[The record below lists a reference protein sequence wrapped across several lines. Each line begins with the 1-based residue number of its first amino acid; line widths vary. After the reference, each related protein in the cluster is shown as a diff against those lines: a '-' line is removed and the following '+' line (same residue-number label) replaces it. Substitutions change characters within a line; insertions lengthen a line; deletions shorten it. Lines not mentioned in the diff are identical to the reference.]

1 MLTKRIVLYFF
12 LFDKCL
18 LQIILNFFEFFY
30 LGKRLAKNNF
40 LYIDKDDYKNY
51 LYSGIV
57 GKIEKIFI
65 NFMFLPIEIC
75 ITYML

>member
-1 MLTKRIVLYFF
+1 MAKLRINKK
-12 LFDKCL
+12 DW
-18 LQIILNFFEFFY
+18 Q
-30 LGKRLAKNNF
+30 KNNF

-65 NFMFLPIEIC
+65 NFIKVRQTFIHSSFSF
-75 ITYML
+75 

>member
-1 MLTKRIVLYFF
+1 MV
-12 LFDKCL
+12 
-18 LQIILNFFEFFY
+18 
-30 LGKRLAKNNF
+30 KNDF
-40 LYIDKDDYKNY
+40 LYTDKDDYKNY

-75 ITYML
+75 ITYRNGTTGDETVEL

>member
-1 MLTKRIVLYFF
+1 MISFIQMV
-12 LFDKCL
+12 
-18 LQIILNFFEFFY
+18 
-30 LGKRLAKNNF
+30 KNDF
-40 LYIDKDDYKNY
+40 LYTDKDDYKNY